1 MNRGCL
7 YTNCQCKGNQ
17 ILRKLLIKRFLTE
30 LNETN
35 MYLVVDRGS
44 DHAVLIDPS
53 DAAVIRRYAPGGSHF
68 QEAQIDYIA
77 LTHEHY
83 DHIAALNEARKLLP
97 GCKVIASKKCS
108 DRIQDPR
115 KNMSKYFDIILD
127 FKEGYDAEQSR
138 DYHIEPYRAD
148 AADMVFESSM
158 RMDWHGYCVTLAEAP
173 GHSPGSTL
181 IDIDRKHL
189 FCGDSLSYDYE
200 TLTKLPGGDSK
211 AYAEITKPL
220 LRSFGREAIVYPGH
234 GRVFTLAEA

>member
-1 MNRGCL
+1 MQEL
-7 YTNCQCKGNQ
+7 LVKG
-17 ILRKLLIKRFLTE
+17 FLTE

-35 MYLVVDRGS
+35 MYLVIDKDPQS
-44 DHAVLIDPS
+44 AILIDPS
-53 DAAVIRRYAPGGSHF
+53 DMRDIGKYVLSGSCFGKIRI
-68 QEAQIDYIA
+68 EYIA

-83 DHIAALNEARKLLP
+83 DHIAALNEARSLFP
-97 GCKVIASKKCS
+97 SCKVIASKKCS

-158 RMDWHGYCVTLAEAP
+158 RMDWHGHCVAFREAP
-173 GHSPGSTL
+173 GHSPGSIL

-200 TLTKLPGGDSK
+200 TLTKLPGGNGK

-220 LRSFGREAIVYPGH
+220 LRSFNRETAAYPGH
-234 GRVFTLAEA
+234 GRTFLLAESVHQME